1 METTVITSNDRQLR
15 RYARFRQK
23 TLAEFELERNALQ
36 ARPDYREEYSY
47 FLDLASTPFQI
58 ADVAKR
64 VNKPVIGL
72 FCIQAPLE
80 LFLAFGIHPVR
91 LCGGSQ
97 TVQQAAASSLPVL
110 TCPMLKSF
118 MGSFAL
124 YQNRFQDFKGM
135 VLPTTCDWIV
145 KLPEIM
151 GINGETLHY
160 MELPHV
166 KDTEKSQKRWLEE
179 VYDLKH
185 FLEKLTKHKLHP
197 DDLIHAIQR
206 TGKIWSLLKKLEKFK
221 SDGILSEVWFLLITN
236 SFLLDTPEK
245 WLTEV
250 EKIVNK
256 LQTETFGAAAPK
268 VFLAGSPVIFPN
280 YKLPELIEQAGM
292 WVTADD
298 LCSSERILPGGIVY
312 DDPSEYG
319 ILRALSERYHKACIC
334 PTFTENERRVNN
346 IINSAED
353 HQVKGVVYNLLKG
366 CHPYDIEAITIEQK
380 LKEHGLKFIKIETD
394 YGRED
399 SQNILTRLEAFRHT
413 L

>member
-1 METTVITSNDRQLR
+1 MEKTVKNPDDRQSR

-23 TLAEFELERNALQ
+23 TLAEFEQERNVLQ
-36 ARPDYREEYSY
+36 TRPDYHEEYSY
-47 FLDLASTPFQI
+47 FLDLAAMPFQVL
-58 ADVAKR
+58 DVAKR

-80 LFLAFGIHPVR
+80 LFLAFDLHPVR

-97 TVQQAAASSLPVL
+97 TVQQVAASNLPVL
-110 TCPMLKSF
+110 MCPMLKSF

-124 YQNRFQDFKGM
+124 YQNRTQDFKGM

-179 VYDLKH
+179 VYDLKQ
-185 FLEKLTKHKLHP
+185 FLEKLTNHKLRP
-197 DDLIHAIQR
+197 DNLIHAIQL
-206 TGKIWSLLKKLEKFK
+206 TGRIWSLLKKLEKLK

-236 SFLLDTPEK
+236 SFLLDMPEK
-245 WLTEV
+245 WLTET
-250 EKIVNK
+250 EKTVKK
-256 LQTETFGAAAPK
+256 LQTENSGAAVPK

-292 WVTADD
+292 RVAADD
-298 LCSSERILPGGIVY
+298 LCSSERILPGGVVY

-346 IINSAED
+346 ILIEAED
-353 HQVKGVVYNLLKG
+353 HQIKGVVYNLLKG

-380 LKEHGLKFIKIETD
+380 LKEQGLKFIKIETD

-399 SQNILTRLEAFRHT
+399 SQNILTRLEAFRQT